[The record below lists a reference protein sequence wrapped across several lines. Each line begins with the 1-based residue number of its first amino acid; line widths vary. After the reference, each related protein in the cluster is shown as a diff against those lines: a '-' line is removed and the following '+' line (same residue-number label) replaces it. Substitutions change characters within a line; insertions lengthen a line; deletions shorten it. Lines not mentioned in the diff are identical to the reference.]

1 MSQGAAPNLQP
12 ASRLQ
17 AAQTSADSA
26 PEKTGL
32 SCSSK
37 SYMNTSYW
45 RASQISDQDRASRSS
60 SVGSSP
66 VLQAGCAT
74 ASGKKAC
81 GCWVWTRQ
89 GWSFCCQRWL
99 YRTHL
104 SLQCFSQSTVLRWN
118 PLTSVLCAHPFSLVA
133 ESFPDMDCRNSAS
146 HLMSQLGPECL
157 PPTSLP
163 EDQTLGALPALR
175 SLSLVGEGVS
185 SHLYCCR
192 HPLTFLLPST
202 WPSSNG
208 LSYFTGVIVLKCKH
222 LIFLQ

>member
-1 MSQGAAPNLQP
+1 MEVTPAFPEGMEARGLGSCRSGALAGAVLGGERSHQHSLGILLAVSGVQDHLHHQLPSGQITPAGMSQGAAPNLQP

-66 VLQAGCAT
+66 VLQAGCAMT
-74 ASGKKAC
+74 SGKKAC

-89 GWSFCCQRWL
+89 GWSFCCQR
-99 YRTHL
+99 
-104 SLQCFSQSTVLRWN
+104 
-118 PLTSVLCAHPFSLVA
+118 
-133 ESFPDMDCRNSAS
+133 
-146 HLMSQLGPECL
+146 
-157 PPTSLP
+157 
-163 EDQTLGALPALR
+163 
-175 SLSLVGEGVS
+175 
-185 SHLYCCR
+185 
-192 HPLTFLLPST
+192 
-202 WPSSNG
+202 
-208 LSYFTGVIVLKCKH
+208 
-222 LIFLQ
+222 